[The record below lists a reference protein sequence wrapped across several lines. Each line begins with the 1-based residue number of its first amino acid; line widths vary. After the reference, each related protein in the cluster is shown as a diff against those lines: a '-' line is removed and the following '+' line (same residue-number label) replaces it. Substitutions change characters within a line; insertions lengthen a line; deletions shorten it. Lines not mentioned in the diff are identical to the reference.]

1 MVLAATANIQGAY
14 FERVNVWGPKF
25 PVELEVKMPFLMAWK
40 DTEWLV
46 ETKWRRNNVNSISYC
61 IVARMFAKEHPNEL
75 QAFNSAILR
84 QELHLLQ
91 FLHPNYL
98 AVILKFLWVA
108 KWDESLKDEC
118 YWHCLMY
125 LKLCNS
131 YLCLLSQKFVR
142 QSLMILCPNIKKI
155 SKFTDSSY
163 FESIRIA
170 SFFSCWFSPINTT
183 NCTTVKLL
191 NNICC
196 WQLSQITYL
205 SKKKLSLITWPILF

>member
-1 MVLAATANIQGAY
+1 MVLVATANIQGAY

-61 IVARMFAKEHPNEL
+61 IVARMFAKEHPNDL
-75 QAFNSAILR
+75 QVFNSAILC

-91 FLHPNYL
+91 FLHLNYL

-142 QSLMILCPNIKKI
+142 QSLMILCPNIKK
-155 SKFTDSSY
+155 F
-163 FESIRIA
+163 
-170 SFFSCWFSPINTT
+170 WN
-183 NCTTVKLL
+183 LL
-191 NNICC
+191 THLI
-196 WQLSQITYL
+196 LSQL
-205 SKKKLSLITWPILF
+205 GLHPFLVVGSLQLTQQTAQR

>member
-1 MVLAATANIQGAY
+1 
-14 FERVNVWGPKF
+14 
-25 PVELEVKMPFLMAWK
+25 MPFLMAWK
-40 DTEWLV
+40 DAEWLV

-61 IVARMFAKEHPNEL
+61 IVARMFAKEYPNDL
-75 QAFNSAILR
+75 QVFNSAILR

-91 FLHPNYL
+91 FLHLNYL

-142 QSLMILCPNIKKI
+142 QSLMILCPNIKK
-155 SKFTDSSY
+155 F
-163 FESIRIA
+163 R
-170 SFFSCWFSPINTT
+170 N
-183 NCTTVKLL
+183 LL
-191 NNICC
+191 THLI
-196 WQLSQITYL
+196 LSQL
-205 SKKKLSLITWPILF
+205 GLHPFLVVGSLPLTQQTAQR

>member
-14 FERVNVWGPKF
+14 LERVNVWGPKF

-40 DTEWLV
+40 DAEWLI

-61 IVARMFAKEHPNEL
+61 IVARMFAKEHPNDL
-75 QAFNSAILR
+75 QVFNNAILR

-91 FLHPNYL
+91 FLHLNYL

-125 LKLCNS
+125 LKICNS

-142 QSLMILCPNIKKI
+142 QSLTILNP
-155 SKFTDSSY
+155 
-163 FESIRIA
+163 SIN
-170 SFFSCWFSPINTT
+170 FFWN
-183 NCTTVKLL
+183 LL
-191 NNICC
+191 SHLI
-196 WQLSQITYL
+196 LSQL
-205 SKKKLSLITWPILF
+205 GLHPFLVVGSLPLTQQTAQR

>member
-1 MVLAATANIQGAY
+1 MVLVATANIQGAY

-40 DTEWLV
+40 DAEWLV

-91 FLHPNYL
+91 FLHLNYL

-108 KWDESLKDEC
+108 KTITYDSVSK
-118 YWHCLMY
+118 Y
-125 LKLCNS
+125 
-131 YLCLLSQKFVR
+131 
-142 QSLMILCPNIKKI
+142 KKI
-155 SKFTDSSY
+155 LKFTDSSY

-183 NCTTVKLL
+183 SCTTVKLL

-196 WQLSQITYL
+196 W
-205 SKKKLSLITWPILF
+205 